1 MDVGDDTS
9 SSNGGLDQGV
19 KLLVSADGELQM
31 ARGDA
36 LHLEILGGIAC
47 KLKHL
52 GGQVLEDG
60 GAVHSCG
67 GSNTTAIQGLLLQDA
82 VHTTNRELQQ
92 RKSERNGKEQG
103 QRIRIEQ
110 N

>member
-19 KLLVSADGELQM
+19 ELLVSADGELQM

-60 GAVHSCG
+60 GAVHGGG
-67 GSNTTAIQGLLLQDA
+67 GSNATTVEGLLLQDA
-82 VHTTNRELQQ
+82 VHTTNREL
-92 RKSERNGKEQG
+92 EGKEEN
-103 QRIRIEQ
+103 IS
-110 N
+110 

>member
-60 GAVHSCG
+60 GAVDGSG
-67 GSNTTAIQGLLLQDA
+67 GTNTASVEGPLLEDT
-82 VHTTNRELQQ
+82 VHTANGELH
-92 RKSERNGKEQG
+92 KEEG
-103 QRIRIEQ
+103 LWG
-110 N
+110 